1 MRNIFLSYFAH
12 YCVII
17 DLNIFMS
24 VKAIDPNHVTVGARG
39 FDQDVGQW
47 FVGHGLPE
55 ILKSNFSLSDFQL
68 IEHGLEFR

>member
-1 MRNIFLSYFAH
+1 
-12 YCVII
+12 
-17 DLNIFMS
+17 MS
-24 VKAIDPNHVTVGARG
+24 VKLIDASHVTAGARG

-55 ILKSNFSLSDFQL
+55 ILKFNFSFSDFQL

>member
-17 DLNIFMS
+17 ELNLLMS
-24 VKAIDPNHVTVGARG
+24 VKAIDASHVTVGARG

-47 FVGHGLPE
+47 FVGYGLPE
-55 ILKSNFSLSDFQL
+55 ILKFNFSFSDFQL